1 MRQDKTNSEQRAVKP
16 SGRFVSG
23 PLVMRDAAL
32 FTDLYETTIAASYF
46 RERMSGTATF
56 SLFARKLPGGR
67 SFLIA
72 AGLEDILN
80 YLEGFRFSGEGID
93 YLRLLGGF
101 DAEF

>member
-1 MRQDKTNSEQRAVKP
+1 MKP

-32 FTDLYETTIAASYF
+32 FTDLYETTMAASYF

-56 SLFARKLPGGR
+56 SLFARKLPEGR

-72 AGLEDILN
+72 AGLEDVLN
-80 YLEGFRFSGEGID
+80 YLQSFSFSGEGIK
-93 YLRLLGGF
+93 YLQQLNGAGGDAAIFALGATA
-101 DAEF
+101 AE